1 MALGRPPPWRARG
14 AGAAG
19 CLAAALLFCLLAG
32 LACAADLVDS
42 AARLEDWVTFSSVA
56 DALQLRV
63 PEPPPLRVTV
73 NLVLIGFDN
82 VTTASVAPAELL
94 LADHLESLEPSQ
106 RHRYLFVRPDGTA
119 EPTRPAAKSTL
130 TYQYWYGSK
139 GTHAATRTICRLWLT
154 WPTRYSCG
162 FRPRFRVV
170 NMGPEVAEVV
180 ETAIATVMRPDASS
194 DGFTDFQVRPRVT
207 SGSDEGY

>member
-14 AGAAG
+14 SGAAG
-19 CLAAALLFCLLAG
+19 CLAAALLFCLLAV

-119 EPTRPAAKSTL
+119 EPTRPATKSTL

-139 GTHAATRTICRLWLT
+139 GTRGNDDDIQATADVPHLF
-154 WPTRYSCG
+154 SCG
-162 FRPRFRVV
+162 FRPRFCVV

-194 DGFTDFQVRPRVT
+194 DGFTDFQVRLKGNQR
-207 SGSDEGY
+207 ER